1 MPATGSGAWN
11 PWGGGGNDSKPY
23 MSSCCRW
30 SACHNPRMA
39 EPLAEIVKII
49 IISKINI
56 ITDLIELAIEL
67 DEAKKFRMG
76 FFFT

>member
-1 MPATGSGAWN
+1 MLVNRSVRMGIGE
-11 PWGGGGNDSKPY
+11 
-23 MSSCCRW
+23 SS
-30 SACHNPRMA
+30 MA

-56 ITDLIELAIEL
+56 INDLIELAIEL